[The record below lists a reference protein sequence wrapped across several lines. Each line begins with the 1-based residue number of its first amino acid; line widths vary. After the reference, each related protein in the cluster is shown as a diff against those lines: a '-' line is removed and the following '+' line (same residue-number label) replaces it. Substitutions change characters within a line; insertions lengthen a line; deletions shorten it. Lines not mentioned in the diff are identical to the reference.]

1 MAKILMVIAPKNF
14 RDDELS
20 IPKKFFESKKLQ
32 VDVATTTKDKVVGML
47 GTVLKP
53 DLLIKD
59 VILDEYTV
67 VVFVGGIG
75 VDDQR
80 LYDNPEYTQ
89 LAKKSFLKAK
99 VVSAI
104 CVAPKILAGAGLLK
118 SKKVACFSSAMP
130 YVKEKG
136 GIVQNQDVVQ
146 DGMIITAS
154 GPQAAQKFAE
164 TIYAMISR

>member
-20 IPKKFFESKKLQ
+20 IPKKFFESKKIR

-80 LYDNPEYTQ
+80 LYENPE
-89 LAKKSFLKAK
+89 
-99 VVSAI
+99 
-104 CVAPKILAGAGLLK
+104 
-118 SKKVACFSSAMP
+118 
-130 YVKEKG
+130 
-136 GIVQNQDVVQ
+136 
-146 DGMIITAS
+146 
-154 GPQAAQKFAE
+154 
-164 TIYAMISR
+164 